1 MAEGSR
7 RCKSLLVVFAALSL
21 PAPLAAAPETAAD
34 IAERLSFVETRLDAG
49 RDRAAL
55 WQNGWSAA
63 YAAVALGQ
71 GALALTE
78 NDRDNQVANGVGAL
92 RAVTAFTLL
101 QLRPHPGRKGADPVR
116 AMARVSDA
124 DRLLAAEALLT
135 GSARRAG
142 ERYSPRRHLINVGM
156 NLAFG
161 GMICAFGDCSDAP
174 LSILIGIAGGEAAL
188 WSLPKQPLHDQRA
201 YGRRFGP
208 ATGPRI
214 SWELVPTVQG
224 LGVRG
229 RF

>member
-1 MAEGSR
+1 MKGSQR
-7 RCKSLLVVFAALSL
+7 RKSLVVLFVALSL
-21 PAPLAAAPETAAD
+21 PTPLAAAPEPDPD
-34 IAERLSFVETRLDAG
+34 IAERLSFLEDRLDAG

-71 GALALTE
+71 GALALSE
-78 NDRDNQVANGVGAL
+78 DKRDDQVANGVGAL

-116 AMARVSDA
+116 AMTRDGDNS
-124 DRLLAAEALLT
+124 RLLAAEALLAR
-135 GSARRAG
+135 SARRTA

-161 GMICAFGDCSDAP
+161 GMICAFGDCGDAP

-188 WSLPKQPLHDQRA
+188 WSLPKQPLHDQRV
-201 YGRRFGP
+201 YQRRFGP

-224 LGVRG
+224 LGIRG